1 MASCVLAK
9 ADDLPMSLLLG
20 AAGLITQLLL
30 LLIVRLLIILLAKL
44 LGS

>member
-1 MASCVLAK
+1 MLAK
-9 ADDLPMSLLLG
+9 ADNLLMSLLLE

-30 LLIVRLLIILLAKL
+30 LLTVRLLIILLAKL

>member
-1 MASCVLAK
+1 MLAK
-9 ADDLPMSLLLG
+9 VDNLPISLLLG
-20 AAGLITQLLL
+20 AAELITQLLL